1 MDLNLDELVEI
12 NDDPTRKT
20 KKYMTKDGNVIY
32 GPFLDFESNDGKKCG
47 DEELDQIL
55 AELDEYQRQN
65 PPEMPTLEEMIESSR
80 KTYSEIPMFDYGLG
94 KMSNQ
99 QAMFDFYGSAI
110 VDQIHEEIEYSYNHK
125 LQDQPPGH
133 ISKKLWQKIKDIRAG
148 KLPPEK
154 RKYSDQCKHLR
165 PQSEPPIE
173 KNSDTAKTE
182 QKPENK
188 EKPAVEIVKR
198 ERQKGDDYFLTLER
212 GIIRNESYRKLFK
225 GPSVVYEWLWANIV
239 RDQWR
244 DSKAY
249 PIKEKYYDKGYL
261 AYCSTYRQLA
271 KDCFMSKNTVHGYI
285 KDFEKA
291 GIIKTWDFKPEG
303 KKQGQ
308 TVFVLGTWKE
318 NDGVVVES
326 YFRDAK
332 LITPKPVKK

>member
-12 NDDPTRKT
+12 NDDPNRKT

-32 GPFLDFESNDGKKCG
+32 GPFLDFGSSDGEKCSK
-47 DEELDQIL
+47 EEAAEILEYLDRCK
-55 AELDEYQRQN
+55 EEDSQN
-65 PPEMPTLEEMIESSR
+65 CVTLEEAIAESV
-80 KTYSEIPMFDYGLG
+80 KYYSSIPMYDYGLG

-99 QAMFDFYGSAI
+99 QAMADFYGQAI
-110 VDQIHEEIEYSYNHK
+110 VDHILEEQHN
-125 LQDQPPGH
+125 GR
-133 ISKKLWQKIKDIRAG
+133 ISTKLWQKIKDIRAR

-165 PQSEPPIE
+165 PQSEPDSIKINEFTETEPEPE
-173 KNSDTAKTE
+173 K
-182 QKPENK
+182 K
-188 EKPAVEIVKR
+188 EKPKIKIKKR
-198 ERQKGDDYFLTLER
+198 ERQKGDDYFLSLER
-212 GIIRNESYRKLFK
+212 GIIRNESYRQLFK

-249 PIKEKYYDKGYL
+249 PIQEKYYDKGYL
-261 AYCSTYRQLA
+261 AYCSTYRQIA

-285 KDFEKA
+285 KQFKKA

-308 TVFVLGTWKE
+308 TIFILGTWTKV
-318 NDGVVVES
+318 NGVVVET
-326 YFRDAK
+326 YYRDTK